1 MFNFESQWRQFESWF
16 SYLLFVFLFQ
26 SNTNAKVKLL
36 DLDSYISF
44 EKVGENFLLKA
55 QRQSV
60 TAPLLQEKD
69 LNLILRINIY
79 FWTNNTIFFCI
90 SVQYKLEMKKEG
102 WGGRRAATSEMT
114 EFVQKPNS

>member
-1 MFNFESQWRQFESWF
+1 MDSHIDARDLPRVYFFIF
-16 SYLLFVFLFQ
+16 LFPFQ

-44 EKVGENFLLKA
+44 GKVGENFLLKA

-69 LNLILRINIY
+69 LNLILSIKY
-79 FWTNNTIFFCI
+79 LF
-90 SVQYKLEMKKEG
+90 LD
-102 WGGRRAATSEMT
+102 
-114 EFVQKPNS
+114 